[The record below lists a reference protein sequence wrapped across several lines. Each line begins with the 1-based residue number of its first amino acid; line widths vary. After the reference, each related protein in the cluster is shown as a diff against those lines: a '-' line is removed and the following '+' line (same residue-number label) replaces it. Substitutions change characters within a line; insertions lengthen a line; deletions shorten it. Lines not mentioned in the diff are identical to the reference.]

1 MLVSHP
7 EGQNVKV
14 RCEHLFLK
22 LDITHDGVGSRA
34 GFSGCSKGWVEFLGR
49 VLSHIV
55 VDDLTIP
62 LTCNTSATAR
72 DWRRRTFV
80 SV

>member
-22 LDITHDGVGSRA
+22 LDITQDGVGQGLGSVV
-34 GFSGCSKGWVEFLGR
+34 CSKGWVEFLGR

-55 VDDLTIP
+55 VDDLTVP
-62 LTCNTSATAR
+62 LTCNT
-72 DWRRRTFV
+72 
-80 SV
+80 

>member
-22 LDITHDGVGSRA
+22 LDITHDGVGQ
-34 GFSGCSKGWVEFLGR
+34 GLGSVVAAR
-49 VLSHIV
+49 VGLS
-55 VDDLTIP
+55 
-62 LTCNTSATAR
+62 
-72 DWRRRTFV
+72 F
-80 SV
+80 